1 MSCEDPTDSE
11 EEILVFAEFEDSV
24 NIGNYRSIHVLGI
37 NERHPII
44 QMDETI
50 FTGIEK
56 SCFTT
61 PIKNC

>member
-56 SCFTT
+56 SCFTM